1 MEELIMAKKYDVIVV
16 GAGPAGFLAAKAA
29 GENGL
34 EVALL
39 EKRTDPTQLTRACGQ
54 TLVSMNEPYF
64 GNIVG
69 YNARDKRMFFPSD
82 GFSFKYDGPY
92 QNLYCLHMYAP
103 SGHRVEMGDLN
114 ERRGMGDRGRVGIAF
129 DKEVLFRCFMEEVG
143 ACGVDVFPGINVQ
156 DVTPSADGVI
166 AKGSDQSFEAR
177 YLIAADGV
185 NSRVAEVMGFNKDR
199 HYYCNLY
206 ALHYYM
212 SGMEPPASNV
222 IIISN
227 AYMKDGVASFF
238 IFPRPTE
245 GNHQLAAITLNPKLD
260 LEATLNFVMTEAFCA
275 PWFKNA
281 KKMKTLSAVC
291 NCYKPIIEPYKD
303 RVILTGDVGS
313 TQELEITGAMAS
325 GWKAGQAVSTAIQEE
340 NLGLEVTGTAQY
352 INWWK
357 DAYINYYDHE
367 IYMKGL
373 ARSYMLGTEE
383 ATNYFFGLIN
393 EKLPAVWNPYSSP
406 TGEIMKRI
414 LPILQQE
421 RPDILQKL
429 QKAAL
434 PFSEIIADI
443 TKISKPVS

>member
-1 MEELIMAKKYDVIVV
+1 MEDLIMAKKYDVIVV

-29 GENGL
+29 GENGF

-69 YNARDKRMFFPSD
+69 YNARDKRMFFPGD

-103 SGHRVEMGDLN
+103 SGHLVEMGDLN
-114 ERRGMGDRGRVGIAF
+114 ERRAMGDRGRVGIAF
-129 DKEVLFRCFMEEVG
+129 DKEVLSRCFMEEVG

-156 DVTPSADGVI
+156 NVTTTADGVT
-166 AKGSDQSFEAR
+166 AEGSGQSFEGR

-199 HYYCNLY
+199 YYYCNLY

-245 GNHQLAAITLNPKLD
+245 GNHQVAVITLNPRLD
-260 LEATLNFVMTEAFCA
+260 LEATLNYVMTEAFCA

-281 KKMKTLSAVC
+281 KKMKALSAVC
-291 NCYKPIIEPYKD
+291 NCYKPILEPYKD
-303 RVILTGDVGS
+303 RVLLTGDVGS

-406 TGEIMKRI
+406 TGEIMKKI

>member
-69 YNARDKRMFFPSD
+69 YNARDKRMFFPSG

-156 DVTPSADGVI
+156 DVTPTADGVT

>member
-129 DKEVLFRCFMEEVG
+129 DKEVLFRCFMEEVV

>member
-1 MEELIMAKKYDVIVV
+1 MAKKYDVIVV
-16 GAGPAGFLAAKAA
+16 GAGPAGSLAAKAA
-29 GENGL
+29 GENGF

-69 YNARDKRMFFPSD
+69 YNARDKRMFFPGD

-114 ERRGMGDRGRVGIAF
+114 ERRAMGDRGRVGIAF
-129 DKEVLFRCFMEEVG
+129 DKEALFRCFMEEVG

-156 DVTPSADGVI
+156 NVTTTADGVI
-166 AKGSDQSFEAR
+166 AEGSGKSFEGK

-185 NSRVAEVMGFNKDR
+185 NSRVAEAMGFNKDR
-199 HYYCNLY
+199 YYYCNLY

-212 SGMEPPASNV
+212 SGMELPASNV
-222 IIISN
+222 ITISN

-245 GNHQLAAITLNPKLD
+245 GDYQLAVITLNPRLD
-260 LEATLNFVMTEAFCA
+260 LEATLNYVMTEAFCA

-281 KKMKTLSAVC
+281 KKTKTLSAVC
-291 NCYKPIIEPYKD
+291 NCYKPIVEPYKD
-303 RVILTGDVGS
+303 RVLLTGDVGS

-352 INWWK
+352 SNWWK

-393 EKLPAVWNPYSSP
+393 EKLPTPKTAKSRP
-406 TGEIMKRI
+406 TV
-414 LPILQQE
+414 
-421 RPDILQKL
+421 
-429 QKAAL
+429 
-434 PFSEIIADI
+434 F
-443 TKISKPVS
+443 